1 MPEPHNMTKSIHQSE
16 PTGTRGKLSILV
28 VEDNAI
34 NLRLITAALTR
45 AGHNV
50 DMAMDGAAAL
60 EKFQQNA
67 YDAILMDIMMPV
79 MDGISATI
87 EIRKV
92 EVLRNPDNPKRVK
105 IVAITA
111 NAFEDDR
118 SKFFEAGMDYYMN
131 KPIEIEEL
139 HRILNS

>member
-1 MPEPHNMTKSIHQSE
+1 MDQIQTMKDGELSQD
-16 PTGTRGKLSILV
+16 RKLAILV

-45 AGHNV
+45 AGHKV
-50 DMAMDGAAAL
+50 DTATDGQIAL
-60 EKFQQNA
+60 DKFRDNS

-79 MDGISATI
+79 MDGLTSTR

-92 EVLRNPDNPKRVK
+92 EAERSGGKGGRVK
-105 IVAITA
+105 IIAITA

-118 SKFFEAGMDYYMN
+118 NKFFESGMDFYMN

-139 HRILNS
+139 NRILQL

>member
-1 MPEPHNMTKSIHQSE
+1 MTENAQQKE
-16 PTGTRGKLSILV
+16 TTNTRKPLVILV

-45 AGHNV
+45 AGHKV

-60 EKFQQNA
+60 VKFRENI

-87 EIRKV
+87 EIRKIETDRKV
-92 EVLRNPDNPKRVK
+92 EKQNRVK

-131 KPIEIEEL
+131 KPVEIEEL

>member
-1 MPEPHNMTKSIHQSE
+1 MTFMDQNQTTKGSEQSQD
-16 PTGTRGKLSILV
+16 RKLAILV

-50 DMAMDGAAAL
+50 DTATDGQIAL
-60 EKFQQNA
+60 DKFKENS

-79 MDGISATI
+79 MDGLTSTR
-87 EIRKV
+87 EIRKI
-92 EVLRNPDNPKRVK
+92 ESEKISGKEKRVK
-105 IVAITA
+105 IIAITA

-118 SKFFEAGMDYYMN
+118 NKFFESGMDFYMN

-139 HRILNS
+139 NRILQL

>member
-1 MPEPHNMTKSIHQSE
+1 MTQTNLNTSHVKASKG
-16 PTGTRGKLSILV
+16 PLRILV

-34 NLRLITAALTR
+34 NLRLITAALLR
-45 AGHNV
+45 AGHKV
-50 DMAMDGAAAL
+50 DSAMDGAAAL
-60 EKFQQNA
+60 VQFQNNV

-79 MDGISATI
+79 MDGLTATK
-87 EIRKV
+87 EIRKI
-92 EVLRNPDNPKRVK
+92 EQEAKINPVNRVK

-118 SKFFEAGMDYYMN
+118 SKFFEAGMDYYLN

-139 HRILNS
+139 NRILNS

>member
-1 MPEPHNMTKSIHQSE
+1 MDQNQTMNENN
-16 PTGTRGKLSILV
+16 PTQEKKLAILV

-45 AGHNV
+45 AGHKV
-50 DMAMDGAAAL
+50 DTATDGQIAL
-60 EKFQQNA
+60 DKFRVNS

-79 MDGISATI
+79 MDGLTATR
-87 EIRKV
+87 EIRKA
-92 EVLRNPDNPKRVK
+92 ETERNSVKDKRVK
-105 IVAITA
+105 IIAITA

-118 SKFFEAGMDYYMN
+118 NKFFDSGMDFYMN

-139 HRILNS
+139 NRILQL